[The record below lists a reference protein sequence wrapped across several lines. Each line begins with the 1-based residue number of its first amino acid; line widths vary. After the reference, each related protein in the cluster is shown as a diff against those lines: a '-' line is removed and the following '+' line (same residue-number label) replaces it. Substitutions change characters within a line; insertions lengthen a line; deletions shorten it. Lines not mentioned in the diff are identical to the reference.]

1 MDGGQA
7 RVSEVALAQAIVA
20 AIQSVPGVASVST
33 GRFAEVA
40 TYGAGEKVQGV
51 IVRSTADGLDV
62 EVHVCAHYVESL
74 NLDELAARVREAARQ
89 SLAAAGGTPVSR
101 IDVAID
107 DLYVE

>member
-7 RVSEVALAQAIVA
+7 HVGEVALAQAVVA
-20 AIQSVPGVASVST
+20 AVRLVPGVADVSA

-51 IVRSTADGLDV
+51 IVRATADGLDV
-62 EVHVCAHYVESL
+62 EVHICAHYVDSL
-74 NLDELAARVREAARQ
+74 VMDELAARVREATRHA
-89 SLAAAGGTPVSR
+89 LDAAGATPLSR

-107 DLYVE
+107 DLQVE

>member
-1 MDGGQA
+1 MDGGRA
-7 RVSEVALAQAIVA
+7 HVSEVTLAQAIVA
-20 AIQSVPGVASVST
+20 AVHSVPGVANVSA

-51 IVRSTADGLDV
+51 LVRPAADGLDV

-89 SLAAAGGTPVSR
+89 SLEAAGGTPV
-101 IDVAID
+101 
-107 DLYVE
+107 

>member
-7 RVSEVALAQAIVA
+7 HVSEVTLAQSVVA
-20 AIQSVPGVASVST
+20 AVQSVPGVAHLSA

-40 TYGAGEKVQGV
+40 TYGPREKVQGV
-51 IVRSTADGLDV
+51 IVRSTHDGLDV
-62 EVHVCAHYVESL
+62 EVHVCARYVDALSL
-74 NLDELAARVREAARQ
+74 DDLAAHVREAARQ
-89 SLAAAGGTPVSR
+89 SIEAAGATRISR